1 MKMIKYYMGVLLM
14 EINHVGLDTIAL
26 MITLI

>member
-26 MITLI
+26 ILSSI